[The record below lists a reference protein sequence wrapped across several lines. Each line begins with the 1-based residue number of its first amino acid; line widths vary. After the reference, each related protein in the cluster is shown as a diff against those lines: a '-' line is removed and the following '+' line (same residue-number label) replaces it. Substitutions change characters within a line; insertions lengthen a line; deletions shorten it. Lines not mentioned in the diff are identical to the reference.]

1 VIFLSHL
8 VGGGSSIES
17 AIDVVPILG
26 VALTV
31 AFIVGKIAHQLK
43 IPQVTGYI
51 LTGVVFGPT
60 GFNLL
65 SEEVTTSFNSINDIA
80 FGLILFNIGGEFH
93 RNFFKQVAWTHVRYS
108 LVYGA
113 LTFIIVTLSCFL
125 ISGFTELDLAGRAV
139 VSIFLG
145 IVATAAAPP
154 TTLLV
159 IKENHAE
166 EGALAQTVMVFL
178 ALGTIISVVG
188 THIATII
195 FQDLGIWAGSS
206 AGFFIQLI
214 YLLWSVGGSIL
225 IGFLLG
231 LMLSYWEQREQVE
244 SELLLAVI
252 CSIVFGLALS
262 HYLHLEPLLISLF
275 MGFFLVNLSPAGLT
289 IHVKIKGMGLS
300 IYAIFFVLAGA
311 HIHLQEQVVS
321 IGVLGVGYV
330 LSRIF
335 GMLVSSAVAAKLTR
349 EQVKV
354 GRYMGWATLS
364 HAGAAMAIVIKLR
377 SEVAISAEVIET
389 VVLSSIFIFEI
400 IGPITLRHSLIRFG
414 EVKVG
419 AILDH
424 VTSRATFSLSDM
436 FHYLWSNLGL
446 LSPHHDRNFC
456 VTTIK
461 PLVDRSVVA
470 VNAKANMSEV
480 ISYIRTH
487 SSAIY
492 PVVDDDHS
500 FLGVLSIN
508 ELKRAMFDPLFCR
521 MVAAERLIGDR
532 ISISEGSTLE
542 EAIDLFAQSTTEALP
557 VVRNDSN
564 VLVGIIYHKD
574 VIFAANK

>member
-1 VIFLSHL
+1 MEST
-8 VGGGSSIES
+8 IEV

-26 VALTV
+26 LALTA
-31 AFIVGKIAHQLK
+31 AFIIGKIAHQLN

-65 SEEVTTSFNSINDIA
+65 SEDVVTSFESINDIA

-108 LVYGA
+108 LVYGG
-113 LTFIIVTLSCFL
+113 LIFLIVFFSCFL
-125 ISGFTELDLAGRAV
+125 FAGFTELDLAGRLV
-139 VSIFLG
+139 VSSFLG

-178 ALGTIISVVG
+178 ALGTILSVVG
-188 THIATII
+188 SHVIALI
-195 FQDLGIWAGSS
+195 FQNLGVWSGQSD
-206 AGFFIQLI
+206 GHLVQLL
-214 YLLWSVGGSIL
+214 YLLWSIGGSVL
-225 IGFLLG
+225 AGFLLG
-231 LMLSYWEQREQVE
+231 LMLSYWEQREQEE

-252 CSIVFGLALS
+252 CSIIFGLALS

-275 MGFFLVNLSPAGLT
+275 MGFFLVNLSPAGLM

-321 IGVLGVGYV
+321 IGVLGIGYV
-330 LSRIF
+330 LSRIVA
-335 GMLVSSAVAAKLTR
+335 MLVSSTLAARLTK

-377 SEVAISAEVIET
+377 GEVAVSAEIIET

-400 IGPITLRHSLIRFG
+400 IGPVTLRHALIRFG

-424 VTSRATFSLSDM
+424 VTSRATFSIVDM

-446 LSPHHDRNFC
+446 LSPNHDHHYC

-492 PVVDDDHS
+492 PVVDDDHL
-500 FLGVLSIN
+500 FKGVLSIN

-521 MVAAERLIGDR
+521 MVVAERLIVDQVE
-532 ISISEGSTLE
+532 ISEDSTIE
-542 EAIDLFAQSTTEALP
+542 EAITLFGQRAVEALP
-557 VVRNDSN
+557 VTRSN
-564 VLVGIIYHKD
+564 SNMLVGIIYHKD
-574 VIFAANK
+574 VIFAAHK